1 MATTVGLML
10 VAFAA
15 CLGWAIRGE
24 WGNWWG
30 ETVPG
35 ALVGMSLWIAF
46 GQSQSAW
53 QMLAFGA
60 AIAVSHTVG
69 GDISYGKIVGYVVSR
84 GSLVDRRREHP
95 ENRSP
100 LFGLF
105 GLFLVGGMI
114 GFFPATALGLLMTG
128 VAYDIGTLGLWAV
141 LAAIGAFLT
150 YKLVVLGLGLRLS
163 PPRSDFWAAT
173 FGASV
178 ASMLFFGLVSR
189 DGVVLTVS
197 ALGWL
202 GYGSGFVVGGLL
214 HRVAVRRRWR
224 VDSWKW
230 MEHSVGFFGGIGLAV
245 SVLFLGGEIG
255 QILLTRESRF
265 LSAIVVFWVVPY
277 LIVNDVFQDWT
288 FRLWHSGT
296 SASINLLDPNDPESR
311 VTRRPGE
318 VWRSITSRR
327 VFVGFE
333 LTALCCLVLVAPIA
347 AALAAEWKGDGLQN
361 EVFCALI
368 VLYTAIAV
376 VKVVP
381 IERSRPRVIVWATFS
396 AMAGM
401 CIVLVGLI

>member
-1 MATTVGLML
+1 ML

-15 CLGWAIRGE
+15 SLGWAIRGE

-46 GQSQSAW
+46 GQSESAW

-60 AIAVSHTVG
+60 ALAISHTVG

-84 GSLVDRRREHP
+84 RSLLDRRREDP

-128 VAYDIGTLGLWAV
+128 VTYNIGTLSLWAV

-178 ASMLFFGLVSR
+178 ASVLFFGLVSR

-214 HRVAVRRRWR
+214 HRLAFRRRWR
-224 VDSWKW
+224 LDSWKW

-245 SVLFLGGEIG
+245 SVLFVGDGIG
-255 QILLTRESRF
+255 QIPLASESRF
-265 LSAIVVFWVVPY
+265 LSAIVIFWVVPY
-277 LIVNDVFQDWT
+277 LILNDVFQDWT
-288 FRLWHSGT
+288 FRLWHFGT
-296 SASINLLDPNDPESR
+296 PRSINLLDPNDPESR
-311 VTRRPGE
+311 VAQRPGE
-318 VWRSITSRR
+318 VWKTITSRK
-327 VFVGFE
+327 VFVGFQ
-333 LTALCCLVLVAPIA
+333 LAALCCLVLAAPIGA
-347 AALAAEWKGDGLQN
+347 AFAAEWKGDGLQD
-361 EVFCALI
+361 EVFCTLM

-376 VKVVP
+376 MKAVP
-381 IERSRPRVIVWATFS
+381 IERSRAGVIVWATFS
-396 AMAGM
+396 VMAGI

>member
-1 MATTVGLML
+1 ML

-15 CLGWAIRGE
+15 SLGWAIRGE

-46 GQSQSAW
+46 GQSESAW

-60 AIAVSHTVG
+60 VMAISHTVG

-84 GSLVDRRREHP
+84 RSLLDRRREDS

-128 VAYDIGTLGLWAV
+128 VAYDIGTLCLWAV
-141 LAAIGAFLT
+141 LAAIGAFLA
-150 YKLVVLGLGLRLS
+150 YKLIVVGLGLRLS

-178 ASMLFFGLVSR
+178 ASLLFFGLVSK

-197 ALGWL
+197 TLGWV
-202 GYGSGFVVGGLL
+202 GYGSGFVGGGLL
-214 HRVAVRRRWR
+214 HRLAVRQRWR
-224 VDSWKW
+224 LDSWKW
-230 MEHSVGFFGGIGLAV
+230 MEHSVGFFGGIGLGV
-245 SVLFLGGEIG
+245 SVLLLGGGIG
-255 QILLTRESRF
+255 QIPLARESRF
-265 LSAIVVFWVVPY
+265 LSAIIVFWVVPY

-296 SASINLLDPNDPESR
+296 PKSINLLDRNDPESQ
-311 VTRRPGE
+311 VTPRPGE
-318 VWRSITSRR
+318 VWRTITSRK
-327 VFVGFE
+327 VFVGFG
-333 LTALCCLVLVAPIA
+333 LGALCCLVLAAPIA
-347 AALAAEWKGDGLQN
+347 ASFAGEWKGDGLQG
-361 EVFCALI
+361 EVFCALMI
-368 VLYTAIAV
+368 LYTAIAV

-381 IERSRPRVIVWATFS
+381 IERSRARVVVWATFS
-396 AMAGM
+396 AMAGI